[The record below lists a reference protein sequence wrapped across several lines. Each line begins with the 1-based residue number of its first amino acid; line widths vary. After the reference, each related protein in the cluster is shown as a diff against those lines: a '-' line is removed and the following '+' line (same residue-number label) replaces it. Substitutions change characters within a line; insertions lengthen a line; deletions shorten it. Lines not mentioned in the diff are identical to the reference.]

1 MASVAAWAGYTFQDN
16 EVNLVTL
23 SKQKQYSPRRKR
35 IQEIVTARCQGQI
48 LADTM
53 ATFTSRITEI
63 ENALKNDYGN
73 FTYTIGGTQGH
84 ALLNDSSC
92 VSGTKII
99 QRDFPHGD
107 GSEFAT
113 RRTFSFTV
121 QGTYDSAEDDLV
133 SWQESIEV
141 IGTGGPKFVILE
153 TVDRPYAM
161 YVSNASVQ
169 YFQQSGMAVGYASHP
184 SFPGPNGAGL
194 EFLDRRRETRM
205 SGRQL
210 GNGIRFYPI
219 RWNYMMC
226 RDPTNFGEITSL
238 PISK

>member
-1 MASVAAWAGYTFQDN
+1 MSSLASYNGYEFPAN
-16 EVNLVTL
+16 EVNLATL
-23 SKQKQYSPRRKR
+23 TVQKQYSPRRKR
-35 IQEIVTARCQGQI
+35 TQEIKTVRCEGQI

-53 ATFTSRITEI
+53 ATFVTRMQEI
-63 ENALKNDYGN
+63 ENALKNDGGAFVYSV
-73 FTYTIGGTQGH
+73 GGTTGH
-84 ALLNDSSC
+84 TLGADAI
-92 VSGTKII
+92 SGTKVI
-99 QRDFPHGD
+99 QRDFPRGD

-113 RRTFSFTV
+113 RRSFSFTI
-121 QGTYDSAEDDLV
+121 QGTYDAAEDDLV
-133 SWQESIEV
+133 SWQETVEV

-153 TVDRPYAM
+153 TVDRPFAM

-169 YFQQSGMAVGYASHP
+169 YFMQTGMAVGYANYP
-184 SFPGPNGAGL
+184 AFPGPNGAGL

-219 RWNYMMC
+219 RWSYQMC
-226 RDPTNFGEITSL
+226 RDPQHFGEVTSI